1 MFWRIGWQHSSKRP
15 QGLGW
20 SCTYRMSLA
29 IWCLQGTAWGIG
41 LGLGRVGFT
50 YPLCVAIGASR
61 FPAEVG
67 RRGLLRLVLSFLTWL
82 QQQSGAETDAV
93 SSPEPQRC
101 PRPGVRASFP
111 VLVRAACSGSC
122 DSRCSV
128 RSLVLSLF
136 SPRGAGSTVLPSL
149 LGIATHVLVWV
160 PGGPSL
166 ALVRGAALA
175 ARVEICT
182 EAGFAGLGNGPIL
195 VSFAAQPCSFHGPQ
209 FFFCA
214 PNCPSTIS
222 F

>member
-1 MFWRIGWQHSSKRP
+1 MELYVSHVIGDLVFARHGMGHRAGPRSRGFHLSPLRRYWCIPVPSRSWASGSSSVSA
-15 QGLGW
+15 QL
-20 SCTYRMSLA
+20 SD
-29 IWCLQGTAWGIG
+29 
-41 LGLGRVGFT
+41 
-50 YPLCVAIGASR
+50 VA
-61 FPAEVG
+61 PAK
-67 RRGLLRLVLSFLTWL
+67 
-82 QQQSGAETDAV
+82 SGAETDAV

-136 SPRGAGSTVLPSL
+136 SPWVAGSTVLPSL

>member
-1 MFWRIGWQHSSKRP
+1 MELSISHVIGDLVFARHGTGHRAGPRSRGFHLSPLRRYWCIPVPSRSWASGSSSVSAQLSDVAPATVRGRNGCGELSRASKMP
-15 QGLGW
+15 
-20 SCTYRMSLA
+20 
-29 IWCLQGTAWGIG
+29 TARCACI
-41 LGLGRVGFT
+41 F
-50 YPLCVAIGASR
+50 
-61 FPAEVG
+61 
-67 RRGLLRLVLSFLTWL
+67 
-82 QQQSGAETDAV
+82 
-93 SSPEPQRC
+93 SSP
-101 PRPGVRASFP
+101 ST
-111 VLVRAACSGSC
+111 CSLLGSC

-166 ALVRGAALA
+166 ALVRGDALA

-209 FFFCA
+209 FFFVPQTALALSRSSVCTQG
-214 PNCPSTIS
+214 SLRLLW
-222 F
+222 